1 MGKVLST
8 LLKRSVKETKWIL
21 KVNKI
26 QREITEL
33 ITEFLT
39 SKSIE
44 KE

>member
-1 MGKVLST
+1 MKFMGKVPST
-8 LLKRSVKETKWIL
+8 LLKSLIKETKCML

-26 QREITEL
+26 QRET
-33 ITEFLT
+33 TEFLT